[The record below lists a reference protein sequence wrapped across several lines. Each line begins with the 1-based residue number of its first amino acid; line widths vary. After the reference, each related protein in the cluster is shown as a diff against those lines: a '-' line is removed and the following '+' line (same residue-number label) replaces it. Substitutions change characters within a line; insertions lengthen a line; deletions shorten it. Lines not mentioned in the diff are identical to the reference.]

1 MAKDLAVVKDDC
13 FHVVRLASVWQFML
27 SFCLGSRSVQSSEL
41 LRIRRKILHMSP
53 IRFYDTEVKE
63 TWRWFGPQD
72 PVSLDHVKQAG
83 ATGVVSALH
92 QLYRGEAWPLDEVLK
107 RKAEIEA
114 GGLIWSVVESIPI
127 HNSIKL
133 RTGAFREFIDAWKD
147 SLAAVARADVK
158 IVCYNFM
165 PVVDWTRTDLRWR
178 LDSTGYALRFDV
190 TDFAAYDLF
199 LLGRRGADQDYSAE
213 RITSARARYEAMQEA
228 RRNEL
233 ERTIIAGLPG
243 AEGSYTRRELQ
254 NLLDGY
260 TGMTAEDLRSH
271 LLDFLQD
278 VVPVAEELGVRLA
291 IHPDDPPW
299 SLFGLPRVVS
309 TASDVRSILSGVN
322 TEVNGLTFCVGS
334 YGARAD
340 NDLVA
345 MVNEFAPRIHFAHL
359 RQVMREPDGS
369 FYEAEH
375 LRGSSDMAGVICA
388 LLKEEE
394 RRRKQNR
401 MDHEIPMR
409 PDHGH
414 LLADDIS
421 RQGNP
426 GYSLVGRL
434 KGLAELRGVIQG
446 LKYAIPELTN

>member
-1 MAKDLAVVKDDC
+1 
-13 FHVVRLASVWQFML
+13 
-27 SFCLGSRSVQSSEL
+27 
-41 LRIRRKILHMSP
+41 
-53 IRFYDTEVKE
+53 VKE

-92 QLYRGEAWPLDEVLK
+92 HLYRGEAWSLDEVLK
-107 RKAEIEA
+107 RKTQIEA
-114 GGLIWSVVESIPI
+114 AGLDWSVVESIPV

-133 RTGAFREFIDAWKD
+133 QTGPFRQFTDAWKD
-147 SLAAVARADVK
+147 SLAAIARARVN

-178 LDSTGYALRFDV
+178 LPSTGCALRFDV
-190 TDFAAYDLF
+190 IDFAAYDLF
-199 LLGRRGADQDYSAE
+199 LLQRTAAEQDYSAE
-213 RITSARARYEAMQEA
+213 SIAAARARYDSMSEA

-243 AEGSYTRRELQ
+243 AEASYTRTTLK
-254 NLLDGY
+254 NLLAEYAGL
-260 TGMTAEDLRSH
+260 TAAELRAH
-271 LLDFLQD
+271 LIAFLRE
-278 VVPVAEELGVRLA
+278 VAPVAEELGARLA

-309 TASDVRSILSGVN
+309 TAEDVRTILAGVD
-322 TEVNGLTFCVGS
+322 TAANGLTFCVGS

-340 NDLVA
+340 NNLLA
-345 MVNEFAPRIHFAHL
+345 MVDEFASRIHFAHL
-359 RQVMREPDGS
+359 RQVVREPDGS
-369 FYEAEH
+369 FCEAEH
-375 LRGSSDMAGVICA
+375 LRGSSDMVGVICA
-388 LLKEEE
+388 LLREEA
-394 RRRKQNR
+394 RRKKQNSL
-401 MDHEIPMR
+401 DHEIPMR

-421 RQGNP
+421 REVNP

-434 KGLAELRGVIQG
+434 KGLAELRGVMQG
-446 LKYAIPELTN
+446 LKYGIPKLTN

>member
-1 MAKDLAVVKDDC
+1 
-13 FHVVRLASVWQFML
+13 
-27 SFCLGSRSVQSSEL
+27 
-41 LRIRRKILHMSP
+41 
-53 IRFYDTEVKE
+53 VKE

-92 QLYRGEAWPLDEVLK
+92 HLYRGEAWPLDEVLK
-107 RKAEIEA
+107 RKAQIEA
-114 GGLIWSVVESIPI
+114 AGLSWSVVESIPV

-133 RTGAFREFIDAWKD
+133 QTGPFRQFTGAWKD
-147 SLAAVARADVK
+147 SLSAIAQAGVK

-178 LDSTGYALRFDV
+178 LPSTGYALRFDV
-190 TDFAAYDLF
+190 VDFAAYDLF
-199 LLGRRGADQDYSAE
+199 LLRRVGAEQDYSAE
-213 RITSARARYEAMQEA
+213 RIAAARARYDAMSEA
-228 RRNEL
+228 RRRDL

-243 AEGSYTRRELQ
+243 AEASYDRSAFQ
-254 NLLDGY
+254 NLLADYAGVS
-260 TGMTAEDLRSH
+260 ADRLRAH
-271 LLDFLQD
+271 LISFLRE
-278 VVPVAEELGVRLA
+278 VAPVAEELGIRLA

-309 TASDVRSILSGVN
+309 TADDVRSILSGVDIAA
-322 TEVNGLTFCVGS
+322 NGLTFCVGS

-340 NDLVA
+340 NDLLA
-345 MVNEFAPRIHFAHL
+345 MVEEFASRIYFAHL

-375 LRGSSDMAGVICA
+375 LRGSSDIAGVICE
-388 LLKEEE
+388 LLKEEA
-394 RRRKQNR
+394 RRQKQNR
-401 MDHEIPMR
+401 TDHEIPMR

-414 LLADDIS
+414 LLADDVS
-421 RQGNP
+421 RQVNP

-434 KGLAELRGVIQG
+434 KGLAELRGVIHG
-446 LKYAIPELTN
+446 LRYAIPDLAN